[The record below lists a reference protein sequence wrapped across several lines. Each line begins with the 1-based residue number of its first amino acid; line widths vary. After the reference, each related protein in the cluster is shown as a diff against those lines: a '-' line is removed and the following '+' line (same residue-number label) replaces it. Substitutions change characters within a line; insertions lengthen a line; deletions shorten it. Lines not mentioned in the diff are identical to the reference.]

1 MRKVVTQFMISI
13 DGFFEGPTREID
25 WHNVDAEL
33 HNDVEE
39 MLKNADILLFGR
51 VTYEMMA
58 KYWPTEYAVTNDAV
72 IANYMNSLPKIV
84 FSKTLLDASWNNTKV
99 VKENVEGVIRELKQ
113 QPGNGIILLGSSDLA
128 ITLIPPGL
136 IDEFR
141 IIVNPVILGNG
152 KSLFNGINKKYKL
165 RLIKSRTFNSGNVL
179 LNYKPADN

>member
-58 KYWPTEYAVTNDAV
+58 KYWPTEYAVTNDASHSKLYEQP
-72 IANYMNSLPKIV
+72 AQNSIFKN
-84 FSKTLLDASWNNTKV
+84 A
-99 VKENVEGVIRELKQ
+99 
-113 QPGNGIILLGSSDLA
+113 
-128 ITLIPPGL
+128 
-136 IDEFR
+136 FR
-141 IIVNPVILGNG
+141 CFLE
-152 KSLFNGINKKYKL
+152 
-165 RLIKSRTFNSGNVL
+165 
-179 LNYKPADN
+179 

>member
-1 MRKVVTQFMISI
+1 
-13 DGFFEGPTREID
+13 
-25 WHNVDAEL
+25 
-33 HNDVEE
+33 
-39 MLKNADILLFGR
+39 
-51 VTYEMMA
+51 
-58 KYWPTEYAVTNDAV
+58 
-72 IANYMNSLPKIV
+72 MNSLPKIV